1 MNHIKTTFN
10 DWNFEKKVT
19 ALIIHGFAIAHAVTA
34 FTLSQTVGGDELAL
48 TALTIAMIE
57 CIARANGRDWDAGEA
72 LSIMGIILGSYIGIR
87 LGVMFVK
94 LFPGPGNLAN
104 ATATFLTTEFLGW
117 LTYAIVKQDKNPS
130 QLTKEEKEELKKAAK
145 KLQKDKTGEELYKK
159 MSAEDKEK
167 FNDLMK
173 QFAKIDR
180 DNDAER
186 ERLIQE
192 LEEITK
198 KYG

>member
-34 FTLSQTVGGDELAL
+34 FTLSQTVGGDEFAL

-57 CIARANGRDWDAGEA
+57 CIARANGRAWDAGEA
-72 LSIMGIILGSYIGIR
+72 LSVIGIILGGYIGIR
-87 LGVMFVK
+87 LGVLFVK
-94 LFPGPGNLAN
+94 LIPGPGNLAN

-117 LTYAIVKQDKNPS
+117 LTYTIVKQDKNPS
-130 QLTKEEKEELKKAAK
+130 QLTKKEKEELKKAAK

-159 MSAEDKEK
+159 MSVEDKEK